1 MKKDCQK
8 IISSRWIHNIPGVTS
23 DAILDELDDY
33 LKNKPDGLIVHVG
46 KNDITK
52 VKNLLNNVKKSRK
65 ASE

>member
-1 MKKDCQK
+1 M
-8 IISSRWIHNIPGVTS
+8 TS

-33 LKNKPDGLIVHVG
+33 LKNKPDGLIVPVG